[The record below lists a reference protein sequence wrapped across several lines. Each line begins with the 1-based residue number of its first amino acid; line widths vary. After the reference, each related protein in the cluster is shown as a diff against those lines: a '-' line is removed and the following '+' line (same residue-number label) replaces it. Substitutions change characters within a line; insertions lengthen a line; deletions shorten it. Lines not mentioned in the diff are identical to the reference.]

1 MTTGKFSAET
11 YLVDLREF
19 QRRTVD
25 QVVEAFYGGNPR
37 SRYLVA
43 DETGLGKSLVARGV
57 IASAIERLQDVD
69 RIKRIDV
76 VYICSNADVARQNVK
91 RLDIRG
97 NKVDLATRLSLLAAT
112 THKLDTPDA
121 EVGKPVNLISLTPGT
136 SFPDKGWR
144 TGTADERALLYLILR
159 DHMGKK
165 WRKAEKS
172 AAQEIL
178 RGTVKN
184 LDRFK
189 EQVKQYEEGLN
200 GQALDP
206 TIIAR
211 FQDLVRKPGPDGQ
224 SVLDTFQE
232 LVHDSVRKFRRPE
245 VPGGSDEAANVVI
258 ELRKTLA
265 RAGVEALEPD
275 LVILD
280 EFQRFTD
287 LLRNDTPVSELAN
300 EIFEYSDAK
309 VLLLSATPYKPYDL
323 DSAIDG
329 GSGGADS
336 HRDQFED
343 TLDFLCRSGVNGH
356 SGDLESKEVLSLLAE
371 FRTAVTAGVDPAEL
385 REQLREALLKVMCR
399 TERPSTAAA
408 SMVCEQKLAAA
419 PVSASDVTQYIRLTE
434 LADLVGSSLPIDVWK
449 SVPELVHFMDA
460 YQLGQRVKKERD
472 NPEVVAKLQQLRRL
486 DPEALKRYDEIP
498 DPNPRLK
505 ALIDETTGKGWH
517 RLLWLPPSLPYLEPA
532 GAYASPDLRSVTKKL
547 VFSQWSATP
556 TAVASLLSYDARRR
570 IIADAGGEAQLES
583 GNVQLRFRR
592 GDLSSMANFMLFL
605 PLPDLAEQS
614 DPLKLAGADSGPID
628 APTAEDRLATTFAGR
643 LPAAAEEVSSPD
655 VLDLLWKWPLQNEG
669 KRFREAVWSRAG
681 LLRADTAMAP
691 KAQAKTDRDGEDA
704 ESRSAISEY
713 LQAAISAADDK
724 SGLNLDRIPHDL
736 DLHTA
741 RLGMH
746 SPANCAWRA
755 LGRLDV
761 DTSKVSD
768 AARWR
773 AAAILAAGLRTVFS
787 RPETAAILDGLYPE
801 KTPYWRKVLQ
811 YSADGNLQAVLDEY
825 LFHTRAVEGDRVVDD
840 ESIIKFAQ
848 DAAQAMRLREA
859 TYRGKN
865 PLTDE
870 SDLDFPSRF
879 ALRYGDQKVEE
890 GSVRSTEVRE
900 AFNSPFAPFVLVTT
914 SVGQEGIDFH
924 PWCHNLVHW
933 NIPSSPVDFEQRDG
947 RVNRFRGHA
956 VRRNIAHEHAGEML
970 ESANPWAKAYALAT
984 EDAPHQQELPGL
996 APDWVYPGPH
1006 KVLRQVMPY
1015 QLSTDEAKID
1025 RVRKRVAYYRLAFG
1039 QARQEDLI
1047 AAVRA
1052 AGLTDEQAER
1062 RRVDLTP

>member
-1 MTTGKFSAET
+1 M
-11 YLVDLREF
+11 
-19 QRRTVD
+19 
-25 QVVEAFYGGNPR
+25 
-37 SRYLVA
+37 
-43 DETGLGKSLVARGV
+43 
-57 IASAIERLQDVD
+57 
-69 RIKRIDV
+69 
-76 VYICSNADVARQNVK
+76 
-91 RLDIRG
+91 
-97 NKVDLATRLSLLAAT
+97 
-112 THKLDTPDA
+112 
-121 EVGKPVNLISLTPGT
+121 
-136 SFPDKGWR
+136 
-144 TGTADERALLYLILR
+144 
-159 DHMGKK
+159 
-165 WRKAEKS
+165 
-172 AAQEIL
+172 
-178 RGTVKN
+178 
-184 LDRFK
+184 
-189 EQVKQYEEGLN
+189 
-200 GQALDP
+200 
-206 TIIAR
+206 
-211 FQDLVRKPGPDGQ
+211 
-224 SVLDTFQE
+224 DTFQE
-232 LVHDSVRKFRRPE
+232 LVQDSVRKFRKPR
-245 VPGGSDEAANVVI
+245 VPGGYDEAANVVI

-343 TLDFLCRSGVNGH
+343 TLDFLCRSGADGQ
-356 SGDLESKEVLSLLAE
+356 SGDLEAEEVLRLLAE
-371 FRTAVTAGVDPAEL
+371 FRTAVTAGADPAEL
-385 REQLREALLKVMCR
+385 RDQLREVLLKVMCR
-399 TERPSTAAA
+399 TERPSTEAA
-408 SMVCEQKLAAA
+408 SMVCEKKVAAA
-419 PVSASDVTQYIRLTE
+419 PVSASDVTQFIRLTE
-434 LADLVGSSLPIDVWK
+434 LADLVDSSLPMDVWK

-472 NPEVVAKLQQLRRL
+472 KPDVMAKLQQLRRL
-486 DPEALKRYDEIP
+486 DPEALKRYEEIP

-505 ALIDETTGKGWH
+505 TLIDETTGKGWY

-532 GAYASPDLRSVTKKL
+532 GAYASADLQNVTKKL

-570 IIADAGGEAQLES
+570 IVADAGGEAHLES
-583 GNVQLRFRR
+583 GNVQLRLRR
-592 GDLSSMANFMLFL
+592 GDLSSMANFILFL

-628 APTAEDRLATTFAGR
+628 ATAAEDQLAKTFVDW
-643 LPAAAEEVSSPD
+643 LPAAAEEVSSTD
-655 VLDLLWKWPLQNEG
+655 VLDLLWKWPLHNEG
-669 KRFREAVWSRAG
+669 KRFREAVRSRAG
-681 LLRADTAMAP
+681 GLHAKSAMAP
-691 KAQAKTDRDGEDA
+691 KVQEKKAVSDGEDA

-713 LQAAISAADDK
+713 LDAAMSVADDK
-724 SGLNLDRIPHDL
+724 SGLNLDRIPRDL

-773 AAAILAAGLRTVFS
+773 AAAIIAAGLRTIFS

-811 YSADGNLQAVLDEY
+811 YCVDGNLQAVLDEY

-970 ESANPWAKAYALAT
+970 EAANPWAKAYALAT
-984 EDAPHQQELPGL
+984 NDAPHQQELPGL

-1006 KVLRQVMPY
+1006 KVLRPVMPY

-1052 AGLTDEQAER
+1052 VGLSDEEAEG
-1062 RRVDLTP
+1062 RRVDLSP